1 MANFNFNKVML
12 GGHLTGD
19 PELKQAQNGDPI
31 ASAIVA
37 INRRMKQ
44 GQEQQS
50 DSFRLVAFR
59 QQAEFLC
66 KYFRKRS
73 SIFVVGRAQN
83 NNWTDQQGA
92 KHYSTD
98 IILEDIQFVD
108 SKTDTQGTGYVP
120 VREPTQSEIRQA
132 AAQQAQA
139 YVPSAYM
146 QQADASAP
154 EELAAPDELPF

>member
-1 MANFNFNKVML
+1 MANFNFNKTMF

-19 PELKQAQNGDPI
+19 PELKQAQNGDAI

-50 DSFRLVAFR
+50 DFFRLVAFR

-66 KYFRKRS
+66 KYFRKGS

-98 IILEDIQFVD
+98 IIVEDIQFVD
-108 SKTDTQGTGYVP
+108 SKTDAQGTGYVP
-120 VREPTQSEIRQA
+120 SSYTQPVQQTQA
-132 AAQQAQA
+132 AQPEIIN
-139 YVPSAYM
+139 VP
-146 QQADASAP
+146 
-154 EELAAPDELPF
+154 ENEELPF

>member
-50 DSFRLVAFR
+50 DFFRLVAFR
-59 QQAEFLC
+59 QQAEILC
-66 KYFRKRS
+66 KYFRKGS
-73 SIFVVGRAQN
+73 SIFIVGRAQN

-98 IILEDIQFVD
+98 IIVEDIQFVD
-108 SKTDTQGTGYVP
+108 SKTDAQGTGYVP
-120 VREPTQSEIRQA
+120 TSYTQPVQQTQA
-132 AAQQAQA
+132 AQPEIIN
-139 YVPSAYM
+139 VP
-146 QQADASAP
+146 
-154 EELAAPDELPF
+154 ENEELPF